1 MGPHDR
7 ESEPKRRDGSRTPHH
22 LPEGTKM
29 NLEKF
34 LKRTRTRQKDL
45 AATLGI
51 SEGQLSAM
59 KKGRSDTSQEVCRR
73 LLLAGMTVEELFG
86 ADVWEVVRRQALL
99 EAGKLELSDEI
110 CRDIVERGLSALGKR
125 RA

>member
-1 MGPHDR
+1 MGRKFPSG
-7 ESEPKRRDGSRTPHH
+7 SERADMSATPYH

-45 AATLGI
+45 AAELGI

-86 ADVWEVVRRQALL
+86 PEVWEVVKRQALL
-99 EAGKLELSDEI
+99 ESRSARLTDAQ
-110 CRDIVERGLSALGKR
+110 CREIVERGLSAMAPKK
-125 RA
+125 

>member
-1 MGPHDR
+1 MDI
-7 ESEPKRRDGSRTPHH
+7 
-22 LPEGTKM
+22 
-29 NLEKF
+29 EKF

-59 KKGRSDTSQEVCRR
+59 KKGRSETSQEVCRR

-86 ADVWEVVRRQALL
+86 PEVWEVVKRQALL
-99 EAGKLELSDEI
+99 ESRSARLTDAE
-110 CRDIVERGLSALGKR
+110 CREIVERGLSAMQGGRK
-125 RA
+125 